1 MKKLFLTMSVL
12 FIINCSK
19 KDTTDTSS
27 MKNDSLVS
35 DSTAAIPNPAPQTD
49 STTASRPANSL
60 GDSTA
65 SMSSGRKDSAR

>member
-19 KDTTDTSS
+19 KDTTDISS

-49 STTASRPANSL
+49 SMSTSTPA
-60 GDSTA
+60 DSTGRI
-65 SMSSGRKDSAR
+65 SSARKDSAR